1 MRVTR
6 TVFLS
11 AIGVLCF
18 GEFSVGQVFSSRTV
32 GSGTVFIPPY
42 NSVGLVETRVGRGF
56 YRGSAAVARDS
67 RLLYSCAHLVYDY
80 RKGWASTFAF
90 KRAHYRHGEVIN
102 RKRVARIRR
111 QRGLMASRGH
121 GGKRR
126 RVRPGLA
133 LRRSAS
139 RPDEVWSYDFIQDST
154 ADGGTVRI
162 LSIIDEYTRECL
174 LLRAARSFP
183 SRRVIDALEEVMVC
197 SGRKPQYIRSD
208 NGPEFVAKS
217 VQKWLGQAQVGP
229 RYIEPGA
236 PWENAYVESFHAQ
249 VRLELLD
256 RELFFNLREVN
267 AATSNYAYEY
277 NFQRPHGSLGKRPP
291 AIAAQRELPLRP
303 TACAPVRAGNVPM
316 NN

>member
-1 MRVTR
+1 MRH
-6 TVFLS
+6 
-11 AIGVLCF
+11 
-18 GEFSVGQVFSSRTV
+18 E
-32 GSGTVFIPPY
+32 
-42 NSVGLVETRVGRGF
+42 
-56 YRGSAAVARDS
+56 
-67 RLLYSCAHLVYDY
+67 
-80 RKGWASTFAF
+80 
-90 KRAHYRHGEVIN
+90 HGEVVN

-126 RVRPGLA
+126 RLQPGLA

-174 LLRAARSFP
+174 MLKAARSFP
-183 SRRVIDALEEVMVC
+183 ARRVIDALEEVMVC
-197 SGRKPQYIRSD
+197 SGRKPQYVRSD

-217 VQKWLGQAQVGP
+217 VQGWLLQAQVGP

-256 RELFFNLREVN
+256 RELFFNLREVS

-277 NFQRPHGSLGKRPP
+277 NFKRPHGSLGKRPP

>member
-1 MRVTR
+1 MVSPMQKKAAVEMVVCMGLCKRHRACR
-6 TVFLS
+6 TLGLS
-11 AIGVLCF
+11 RSTAYYRQEPSPQSLAQ
-18 GEFSVGQVFSSRTV
+18 E
-32 GSGTVFIPPY
+32 
-42 NSVGLVETRVGRGF
+42 GLVEAVSRQWPCLGYEKV
-56 YRGSAAVARDS
+56 AAIVR
-67 RLLYSCAHLVYDY
+67 HE
-80 RKGWASTFAF
+80 
-90 KRAHYRHGEVIN
+90 HGEVVN

-126 RVRPGLA
+126 RLQPGLA

-174 LLRAARSFP
+174 MLKAARSFP
-183 SRRVIDALEEVMVC
+183 ARRVIDALEEVMVC
-197 SGRKPQYIRSD
+197 SGRKPQYVRSD

-217 VQKWLGQAQVGP
+217 VQGWLLQAQVGP

-256 RELFFNLREVN
+256 RELFFNLREVS

-277 NFQRPHGSLGKRPP
+277 NFKRPHGSLGKRPP